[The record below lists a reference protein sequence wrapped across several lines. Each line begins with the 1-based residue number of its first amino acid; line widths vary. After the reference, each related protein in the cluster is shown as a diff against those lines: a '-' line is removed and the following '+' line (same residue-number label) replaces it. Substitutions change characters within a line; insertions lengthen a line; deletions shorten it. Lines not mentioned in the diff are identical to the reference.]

1 VGDVTGVNDQLL
13 SLLVGASYIPVIAS
27 VGADE
32 QGNVYNINADVVA
45 SEVARALSAAALV
58 LVTEVGAVLSDPKDP
73 STRIARLTKA
83 EATRAIEAGTIR
95 GGMIPKLTEGFAALE
110 QGVRAVLIVGKL
122 APGDLVRALEDPGS
136 VGTVLT

>member
-1 VGDVTGVNDQLL
+1 MTGVNEALL

-27 VGADE
+27 IGADE

-45 SEVARALSAAALV
+45 SGVARALSAAALV

-73 STRIARLTKA
+73 STRIPRLTKA
-83 EATRAIEAGTIR
+83 EATRAIDEGTIR

-110 QGVRAVLIVGKL
+110 QGVRSVLIVGRL
-122 APGDLVRALEDPGS
+122 TPGDLVRALENPGS
-136 VGTVLT
+136 VGTTLT